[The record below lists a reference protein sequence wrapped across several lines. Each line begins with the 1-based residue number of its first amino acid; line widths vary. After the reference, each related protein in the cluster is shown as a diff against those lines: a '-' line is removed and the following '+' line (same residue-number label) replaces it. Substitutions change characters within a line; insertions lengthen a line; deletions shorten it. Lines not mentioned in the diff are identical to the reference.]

1 MYFDDGLL
9 EHIDHKLADELLVHL
24 KENFEL
30 KQCTID
36 RKAPWI
42 SNKFNMLDSNA
53 VLTSTETT

>member
-1 MYFDDGLL
+1 MYVDDGLL
-9 EHIDHKLADELLVHL
+9 EHNDHKLTDELLVHQ

-30 KQCTID
+30 KQWTTD

-42 SNKFNMLDSNA
+42 SNKFNKLDSNA